1 MPAGNWV
8 LMEGLEG
15 PVVKTCTITDVQNDD
30 TELYIFRFGHF
41 KANKVI
47 SRLET

>member
-30 TELYIFRFGHF
+30 TELYIFRFGPF
-41 KANKVI
+41 
-47 SRLET
+47 